1 MLAAVRKE
9 RLQLVTVMLEQ
20 LVLLIYLIA
29 TSVVVC
35 HVLYP
40 AIWFYVL
47 RRNSAMF

>member
-29 TSVVVC
+29 TSVVC